1 MNRNPS
7 RPRAISRAVRHGFR
21 RLLPTAFGAL
31 VGAGIAV
38 AAGAPGLVHAVD
50 NSLVS
55 SSPAAGST
63 IDVSPATL
71 LMTFANPLGATNDV
85 QVVCG
90 GSPIAVGTPQV
101 GADGVTLS
109 VTVPN
114 PFPKGECVVSWLV
127 TDPNG
132 ASAGNSTFNF
142 TVANDPTPSLA
153 PVATTTQVGSTP
165 GSVATTAPAAQTP
178 TGTTT
183 DTSSGSGG
191 PLGLSRLLITLG
203 VAVLFGSFVLIA
215 TAWPEGVEYILTVR
229 FLRSAWLLTLV
240 FAIFNAACMRA
251 QITGKG
257 IGSSLSPT
265 SWGGLTDTTPGI
277 AALARVIFV
286 VLTAWVVMRPER
298 VIDPA
303 TQLPAL
309 ALPGLA
315 VATFGFS
322 RSGGQLALLGYAA
335 GIAHALAMAVW
346 LGGLILLARVVL
358 AGPGEEDLV
367 HAVRGFARIS
377 TPALTITILT
387 GFIQMYRLDWGEI
400 FTSSH
405 GRVLFLKS
413 IAVGVMV
420 FLGVA
425 ARQFIKERVARV
437 DAMTGQLALRLR
449 RAIGIE
455 ALCGIVVLA
464 LTAWMMSLTP
474 PKVEA
479 SAENT
484 KGLNASVQIAN
495 DSADVT
501 VKFSAVV
508 GPNAV
513 RVEVDKPEK
522 GVSGLAVD
530 FSPPADTTVP
540 GVILSVP
547 LTTAGVAVLPI
558 EQGIPIGSPGVWTV
572 TVRFGDTP
580 IGSKTVLI
588 TNGTTA
594 GTDNTTFRT
603 TPTLP
608 ANATVPAVPEATT
621 TVAPPATTPTTATP

>member
-21 RLLPTAFGAL
+21 LLPTAFGAL
-31 VGAGIAV
+31 VGVGIAV

-63 IDVSPATL
+63 VDVSPATL
-71 LMTFANPLGATNDV
+71 LMTFASPLGATNDV

-127 TDPNG
+127 TDPSG

-153 PVATTTQVGSTP
+153 PVATTTPLGSTP
-165 GSVATTAPAAQTP
+165 GSVATPAAQTP
-178 TGTTT
+178 TT
-183 DTSSGSGG
+183 DTTNIDSGSGG

-265 SWGGLTDTTPGI
+265 SWGDLTDTTPGI

-286 VLTAWVVMRPER
+286 VLTVWVVMRPER

-367 HAVRGFARIS
+367 HAVRGFARIA
-377 TPALTITILT
+377 TPALLITIFT

-449 RAIGIE
+449 RAIGVE
-455 ALCGIVVLA
+455 ALCGVVVLA

-479 SAENT
+479 SAEDT

-495 DSADVT
+495 DTADVT

-513 RVEVDKPEK
+513 RVEVDKPET

-547 LTTAGVAVLPI
+547 LTTAGVAVLPV

-594 GTDNTTFRT
+594 STDNSTLLT

-621 TVAPPATTPTTATP
+621 TLAPAATTATTATP

>member
-1 MNRNPS
+1 MKRLP
-7 RPRAISRAVRHGFR
+7 PPLRAIARAIAV
-21 RLLPTAFGAL
+21 FGPATIVGVAA
-31 VGAGIAV
+31 VGAFAVPHAV
-38 AAGAPGLVHAVD
+38 AAD
-50 NSLVS
+50 NTLVS

-63 IDVSPATL
+63 VESSPPSL
-71 LMTFANPLGATNDV
+71 LLTFASALGGTNTV
-85 QVVCG
+85 EVVCN
-90 GSPIAVGTPQV
+90 SAPIAVGTPQV
-101 GADGVTLS
+101 GVDGVSLS
-109 VTVPN
+109 VSIPN
-114 PFPKGECVVSWLV
+114 PLPKGECAVSWLV
-127 TDPNG
+127 TQPDG
-132 ASAGNSTFNF
+132 QSGGSSTFLFTIAND
-142 TVANDPTPSLA
+142 TVATLA
-153 PVATTTQVGSTP
+153 PAVTTPIAESTP
-165 GSVATTAPAAQTP
+165 GAGSTAPAVTP
-178 TGTTT
+178 TDTTSDST
-183 DTSSGSGG
+183 TPGSGSGG
-191 PLGLSRLLITLG
+191 PLGLSRLLISLG
-203 VAVLFGSFVLIA
+203 VAVLFGSLVLIA

-229 FLRSAWLLTLV
+229 FLRSAWLLTLA
-240 FAIFNAACMRA
+240 FAIFNAACVAA
-251 QITGKG
+251 QISGKG

-265 SWGGLTDTTPGI
+265 SWGSLTDTTPGI

-286 VLTAWVVMRPER
+286 LLTGWVVMRPER

-315 VATFGFS
+315 VATLGFS

-377 TPALTITILT
+377 TPALTVTILT

-413 IAVGVMV
+413 IAVGAMV

-437 DAMTGQLALRLR
+437 DAMTGQLAIRLR
-449 RAIGIE
+449 RAVGIE
-455 ALCGIVVLA
+455 AICGVVVLA
-464 LTAWMMSLTP
+464 LTAWMLSLSP
-474 PKVEA
+474 PKVA
-479 SAENT
+479 ATDDNT
-484 KGLNASVQIAN
+484 KGLAASLHIT
-495 DSADVT
+495 DESADVT
-501 VKFSAVV
+501 VGFSAVV

-513 RVEVDKPEK
+513 RVEVDKPET
-522 GVSGLAVD
+522 GIAGLSID
-530 FSPPADTTVP
+530 FSPPVGAVVP

-547 LTTAGVAVLPI
+547 LTASGVAVLPI

-572 TVRFGDTP
+572 TVRFGATP

-588 TNGTTA
+588 TDG
-594 GTDNTTFRT
+594 
-603 TPTLP
+603 
-608 ANATVPAVPEATT
+608 T
-621 TVAPPATTPTTATP
+621 TVATGDTTAPIVTTAP